1 MLFFQL
7 IEGCLEM
14 KKEEIKV
21 LIADDHDLI
30 RQGLKRII
38 SFEEDIII
46 VGEAE
51 NGEKVLNMLKSCEPD
66 VILLDMKMPLMDG
79 LEVLLKVKES
89 SDSIKIIILTMEND
103 TATILEAINKGADGY
118 VLKDSAGTEIVKAI
132 KTVYGGDKYID
143 KSLVSVLFSGFKSKD
158 SKENYILD
166 TLSKR
171 EIEVLLYISKGLSNK
186 DIGERLFLSE
196 KTVKNYATNLFRK
209 IVAHDRV
216 HATIFAIENHIQKY
230 YEFKF
235 PDLV

>member
-1 MLFFQL
+1 
-7 IEGCLEM
+7 M
-14 KKEEIKV
+14 KKEGIKV

-51 NGEKVLNMLKSCEPD
+51 NGEKVLTMLKSCEPD

-79 LEVLLKVKES
+79 LEVLQRAKEKLKE
-89 SDSIKIIILTMEND
+89 IKIIMLTVENERTFILD
-103 TATILEAINKGADGY
+103 AINKGADGY
-118 VLKDSAGTEIVKAI
+118 VLKDSAGTEIVEAI

-143 KSLVSVLFSGFKSKD
+143 KSLVSVLFSGFKIKD
-158 SKENYILD
+158 KNKQSILD
-166 TLSKR
+166 SLSKR

-196 KTVKNYATNLFRK
+196 KTVKNYATTLFRK
-209 IVAHDRV
+209 IGAHDRV
-216 HATIFAIENHIQKY
+216 HATIFALDQHIQVY
-230 YEFKF
+230 YESKF
-235 PDLV
+235 QE